1 MSEGYDNLKKQIEQA
16 GGHLEKTWP
25 LYSFVTSN
33 PLSGFEDRP
42 FQDAITHARQL
53 FGGRGYPP
61 PEQFRQAL
69 EDGCIDREL
78 LKDRLAE
85 EGYTK
90 PPEEVLSKL
99 EQHVASQEGE
109 NPRTSAEEEEQHL
122 NQVLEKWLSVFLDEG
137 RSTWS
142 MPDRDR
148 GFYRS
153 WTQLATMDY
162 DVPNASELHDLP
174 EDKYA
179 AISAVLPEMDEEN
192 LQRTLDFHL
201 TELPGW
207 VGYIKQRAERP
218 DDEWSDTYPIDHADY
233 LAVRL
238 TLAEHLGATVVPEQ
252 GEVQP
257 RSDAF
262 DPVRQCVLDA
272 WEETYRRELI
282 ERIDTA
288 ATDTS
293 DRSTSSRPD
302 AQFVFCID
310 TRSEIIRRHI
320 EKTGDYETH
329 GYAGFFGVPVRR
341 RRFDEPHTTD
351 ACPPIVDPEHYV
363 EDHPI
368 EEQDA
373 SVDRYRSCKNLT
385 NAAWK
390 AIKDLQGNLPAAF
403 SFVELSGL
411 FYGFRLIRETLFPGM
426 SMPQAEDLI
435 TDVPPYEQLFEPGY
449 DATSTEIRNKLETGL
464 SLADR
469 VDYAASAFELMG
481 WTRFAPV
488 VVFAGHVSETSN
500 NPFDSSLRC
509 GACAGN
515 SGVPNARILAA
526 ICNEDDVRT
535 RLRDRGF
542 DIPEDTAFVPARHNT
557 TTDEITLLDEDTERL
572 DESRLRA
579 LRKDLQTARRHAT
592 AERVADMPG
601 GQPERSCADTR
612 TRSEDWAQTRPEW
625 GLAGNASFL
634 IGPNELREDVDL
646 EGRAFLHSYDWKQD
660 EDGTALEQIVCG
672 PLVVCQWIN
681 HQYYFS
687 TVDNGIY
694 GSGSKITHNPVGNFG
709 VLQGNGGD
717 LMGGLPLQSLMKSDT
732 KFQHEPLR
740 ITNVIH
746 APLERVQQIVEAHE
760 DVRNLV
766 ANDWIDLVVM
776 DPTRENA
783 VIRDVLGNP
792 VDEKQENRSETSTR
806 RVSGS
811 S

>member
-1 MSEGYDNLKKQIEQA
+1 MSDTYTDLKEQIEQA
-16 GGHLEKTWP
+16 GGHLQKTWP

-42 FQDAITHARQL
+42 FQDAIAHARQL

-61 PEQFRQAL
+61 AEQFRQAL
-69 EDGCIDREL
+69 EEGHIDTDLLRE
-78 LKDRLAE
+78 
-85 EGYTK
+85 
-90 PPEEVLSKL
+90 KL
-99 EQHVASQEGE
+99 EEKEYDQTPEDVLTQLETHEASRKGE
-109 NPRTSAEEEEQHL
+109 NPRTSANKEERHL

-142 MPDRDR
+142 MPNRDK

-162 DVPNASELHDLP
+162 DVPGATELHDLP

-179 AISAVLPEMDEEN
+179 AISAVLPDMDEDD

-207 VGYIKQRAERP
+207 VGYIKQRAGRP
-218 DDEWSDTYPIDHADY
+218 DDEWSESYPIDHADY

-238 TLAEHLGATVVPEQ
+238 TLADHLGATVVPEH
-252 GEVQP
+252 GEVQAK
-257 RSDAF
+257 SDPF
-262 DPVRQCVLDA
+262 DPVRECFLEA
-272 WEETYRRELI
+272 WEETYRQDLI
-282 ERIDTA
+282 ERV
-288 ATDTS
+288 DTS
-293 DRSTSSRPD
+293 GPEAPDDSDSSRPD
-302 AQFVFCID
+302 AQLVFCID
-310 TRSEIIRRHI
+310 TRSEIVRRHI
-320 EKTGDYETH
+320 EDTGNYETH

-351 ACPPIVDPEHYV
+351 ACPPVVNPEHYV
-363 EDHPI
+363 EDRPV
-368 EEQDA
+368 EEGDE
-373 SVDRYRSCKNLT
+373 SVDEYLSLRNLT
-385 NAAWK
+385 SAARK

-411 FYGFRLIRETLFPGM
+411 FYGFRLIRETLFPGANL
-426 SMPQAEDLI
+426 PQAENLMKQ
-435 TDVPPYEQLFEPGY
+435 TPAYEELFEPGY
-449 DATSTEIRNKLETGL
+449 DATSAEISNKLETGL

-469 VDYAASAFELMG
+469 VDYAAAAFELMG
-481 WTRFAPV
+481 WDQFAPV

-526 ICNEDDVRT
+526 ICNEDDVRV
-535 RLRDRGF
+535 RLKERGF
-542 DIPEDTAFVPARHNT
+542 DIPDDTVFVPARHNT
-557 TTDEITLLDEDTERL
+557 TTDEITLIDEDVGGI
-572 DESRLRA
+572 DEQLLSTLRD
-579 LRKDLQTARRHAT
+579 DLSEARRNAT

-601 GQPERSCADTR
+601 GNPDQSCADTR
-612 TRSEDWAQTRPEW
+612 TRAGDWAQTRPEW

-634 IGPNELREDVDL
+634 IGPNALREEVDL
-646 EGRAFLHSYDWKQD
+646 QGRAFLHSYDWKQD
-660 EDGTALEQIVCG
+660 ENGSALEQIICG

-717 LMGGLPLQSLMKSDT
+717 LMGGLPLQSLMKTDT
-732 KFQHEPLR
+732 EFQHEPLR
-740 ITNVIH
+740 ITNLIH
-746 APLERVQQIVEAHE
+746 APLDRVRQILRDHEHVRDLVE
-760 DVRNLV
+760 
-766 ANDWIDLVVM
+766 NDWIDLMVI
-776 DPTRENA
+776 DPERDND
-783 VIRDVLGNP
+783 VIRDVLGNSSDEER
-792 VDEKQENRSETSTR
+792 VDQPEQAHQ
-806 RVSGS
+806 VSN
-811 S
+811 